1 MSINYS
7 FLLWSK
13 SVYHKVLLMNRISAD
28 INLFLSLLRI
38 VHDLLP

>member
-1 MSINYS
+1 LSIMSS

-13 SVYHKVLLMNRISAD
+13 SVKPKVLMNRISAD

-38 VHDLLP
+38 VHDSLP